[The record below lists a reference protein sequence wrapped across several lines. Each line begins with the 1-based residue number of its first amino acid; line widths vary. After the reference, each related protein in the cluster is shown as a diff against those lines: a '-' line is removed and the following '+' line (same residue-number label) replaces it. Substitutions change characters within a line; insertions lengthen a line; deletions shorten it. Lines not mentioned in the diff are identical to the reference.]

1 MIKQAPL
8 FRLFKLRIKAEQRA
22 NFAAVGQQNLLTSI
36 KQESGTL
43 AMYTGHLDDAGV
55 ENRVL
60 EVYRDQASYEI
71 HANSAQFKAFK
82 TVAGQAVVAQSVL
95 ALTPILLLEQGQGL
109 RVVQPT
115 TNVAYLT
122 EMTTVSG
129 QQLELKKIVTDEITQ
144 AMATEPGLVVTYFGQ
159 VADEPQQFMRFEV
172 YASAAAYQ
180 QQHQRRSKLDEAS
193 QAIVSQQRTT
203 EIKPDVFVTQGQLSF
218 KAK

>member
-8 FRLFKLRIKAEQRA
+8 FRLFKLHIKAEQRA
-22 NFAAVGQQNLLTSI
+22 NFVAVGQQNLLTSI

-71 HANSAQFKAFK
+71 HANSAQFQAFK

-109 RVVQPT
+109 RAVQPT

-122 EMTTVSG
+122 EMTAVSD
-129 QQLELKKIVTDEITQ
+129 QQLALEKLVSAEMTQ

-159 VADEPQQFMRFEV
+159 VADEPQQFVRFEV
-172 YASAAAYQ
+172 YTSASAYRQ
-180 QQHQRRSKLDEAS
+180 SHQHSKLSEAS
-193 QAIVSQQRTT
+193 QAMVSQQQTT

-218 KAK
+218 EAK

>member
-22 NFAAVGQQNLLTSI
+22 NFVAVGKQNLLTSI

-71 HANSAQFKAFK
+71 HANSAQFQAFK

-109 RVVQPT
+109 RAVQPT

-122 EMTTVSG
+122 EMTAVSD
-129 QQLELKKIVTDEITQ
+129 QQLALKKVVTTEMSH
-144 AMATEPGLVVTYFGQ
+144 AMTTEPGLVVTYFGQ
-159 VADEPQQFMRFEV
+159 VTDEPQQFVRFEV
-172 YASAAAYQ
+172 YTSALAYQ
-180 QQHQRRSKLDEAS
+180 QRHRHSKLGEAS

-218 KAK
+218 EAK